1 MHIEPWCMAT
11 KWSVL
16 ETGNFLYTFT
26 KHIYSFS
33 QILNENLTIFCFKYT
48 QKEILENS
56 DLWNKA
62 KAK

>member
-1 MHIEPWCMAT
+1 MAT

-16 ETGNFLYTFT
+16 ETGNLLHTFT

-33 QILNENLTIFCFKYT
+33 QILHEYLTIFYFKYT

-56 DLWNKA
+56 DSWNKA
-62 KAK
+62 EAK